1 MHNIGRTVRETYE
14 NNYEADYEQAGGY
27 QQEFEAN
34 GSPYAQPSSNEF
46 ENAWSNEY
54 EADAQEMYESGE
66 SPFSEMMELE
76 MASEL
81 LEVQNEAELDQFIGK
96 LIKRAAPQGAR
107 NFLQSKGGRML
118 GGVLKKVAKVA
129 LPLAGRVVGGFFGGP
144 IGAKIGGNIGQFATR
159 AFGLELEGLS
169 AEDQEFAVSKAVVR
183 FAGAAARNVQ
193 SDSKTRVQP
202 AAAVRAG
209 VVKAARRYA
218 TGLLNP
224 MPGSYKI
231 TSDKGVY
238 DHRDYESGN
247 DGWVRQEQGMPVQE
261 F

>member
-14 NNYEADYEQAGGY
+14 NNYEADHEHADSY
-27 QQEFEAN
+27 QQEYENDGGAYPQQFA
-34 GSPYAQPSSNEF
+34 NEF
-46 ENAWSNEY
+46 ENSWSNEY
-54 EADAQEMYESGE
+54 EVEAQEMYESGE

-76 MASEL
+76 LASEL
-81 LEVQNEAELDQFIGK
+81 LEVQQEAELDQFIGK
-96 LIKRAAPQGAR
+96 LMKRAAPQGAR
-107 NFLQSKGGRML
+107 NFVQSKGGRML
-118 GGVLKKVAKVA
+118 GGVLKKVAKFA
-129 LPLAGRVVGGFFGGP
+129 LPMAGRVVGGFFGGP

-169 AEDQEFAVSKAVVR
+169 AEDQEFAVSKALVR

-193 SDSKTRVQP
+193 ADSKTRVQP
-202 AAAVRAG
+202 AVAVRAG
-209 VVKAARRYA
+209 VVNAARRYA

-224 MPGSYKI
+224 MPGSYKMN
-231 TSDKGVY
+231 SDKGVY

-247 DGWVRQEQGMPVQE
+247 DPWVRQEQGIPVQE